1 MGLVIRRMAI
11 GLMLLS
17 VGGSLVACGSAG
29 HPATTTPAGAA
40 GTKTASGKP
49 LTKPQAIALARAVN
63 LRASDLPGFTAST
76 TAKKQPES
84 LSEKQL
90 EREMLK
96 CVGVLGVNNALAEAS
111 SKDFKFEH
119 GILNLSVH
127 SEVSV
132 ASTPALAAK
141 NLTALRGKHVR
152 ACLSRY
158 LNSFFKH
165 SAIGGA
171 RVSPVSLLS
180 GTPPAPGAT
189 GSFAWRITATYTLHG
204 IPIPFYF
211 DILSFA
217 YGHAEVTLFSSGLPE
232 PFPAKAQE
240 KLFSLL
246 LARAEEHSA

>member
-1 MGLVIRRMAI
+1 MGSVIRRVAV
-11 GLMLLS
+11 GLMLLLT
-17 VGGSLVACGSAG
+17 GGSLAACGGSTRPATATSAG
-29 HPATTTPAGAA
+29 APA
-40 GTKTASGKP
+40 GTKTAADKP
-49 LTKPQAIALARAVN
+49 LTKRQAIALARAVN
-63 LRASDLPGFTAST
+63 LRASDVPGFTAS
-76 TAKKQPES
+76 AKEKKQPES
-84 LSEKQL
+84 VSEKQL

-96 CVGVLGVNNALAEAS
+96 CVGVLGSDNALAEAS

-132 ASTPALAAK
+132 ASTPALAAE
-141 NLTALRGKHVR
+141 NLAALRGKRVR

-158 LNSFFKH
+158 LNRFFKR
-165 SAIGGA
+165 SAVRGA
-171 RVSPVSLLS
+171 SVSPVSILS
-180 GTPPAPGAT
+180 GTPPAPGAA
-189 GSFAWRITATYTLHG
+189 GSFGWRITATYTVHG

-217 YGHAEVTLFSSGLPE
+217 YKHAEVTLFSSGLPE

-246 LARAEEHSA
+246 LARADEH